1 MEKFLSNQDK
11 PLLAHNGFIYT
22 VERTTDSKFIFR
34 CRNRACKGKFIFNT
48 INQPIKRTFFL
59 SIKHVPTSIYPWAG
73 SFPRERVIAM
83 LHNQIKFQ
91 QSN

>member
-1 MEKFLSNQDK
+1 MEKLLSNQDK
-11 PLLAHNGFIYT
+11 PLLVHDGFIYT
-22 VERTTDSKFIFR
+22 VERTTDSKILFR
-34 CRNRACKGKFIFNT
+34 CRNRACKGKFIFNI